1 MNKWNIDQVPS
12 QPGKIA
18 VVTGANNG
26 IGYETTLG
34 LVKKDI
40 EVIMMSPYKVT
51 LDGFENQLAT
61 NYLGHFALTGLLLPL
76 LTTTSGSRIVTLSSL
91 SYKQG
96 IFIKKS
102 LSNLGVFLCCKRQY
116 KTKMIDS
123 KKTKLRY
130 ISHTYKPISLI
141 DGINE
146 ASAMIYTLSSAGSY
160 WLYSVAKY

>member
-1 MNKWNIDQVPS
+1 MNFGNRSPEKPRYGVM
-12 QPGKIA
+12 
-18 VVTGANNG
+18 
-26 IGYETTLG
+26 LG
-34 LVKKDI
+34 R
-40 EVIMMSPYKVT
+40 KV
-51 LDGFENQLAT
+51 LYVHRL
-61 NYLGHFALTGLLLPL
+61 
-76 LTTTSGSRIVTLSSL
+76 IVL
-91 SYKQG
+91 QG